1 MGTRGDWMGRRW
13 AWVGMLGL
21 CAWVSGCAERQGQE
35 PAGSARSV
43 SGQSEQEVPPPSM
56 AGGVAGQT
64 DATRDSA
71 AAQRNAV
78 NTGGARAPGNTA
90 VGNTGNAPSTGNTAA
105 SNTGNAPSTGNTAAS
120 NTGNAQGAGNTG
132 NAQGTGN
139 TAARSTGNTTA
150 GNTGTSTTASGA
162 TASTSPG
169 SAAVQAPGAGRVMIG
184 TEAVQASDDED
195 WFKGAA
201 RAAQAA
207 LPENTSNRSL
217 EDVVI
222 ASSAVSGRVTRV
234 GRDTI
239 TVRDREGSDY
249 VLTLDE
255 RSQGVRQG
263 RRVSLRQ
270 LQEGTPV
277 RARFVLMGGR
287 SVARDV
293 RIRR

>member
-1 MGTRGDWMGRRW
+1 
-13 AWVGMLGL
+13 
-21 CAWVSGCAERQGQE
+21 
-35 PAGSARSV
+35 
-43 SGQSEQEVPPPSM
+43 M

-64 DATRDSA
+64 DST

-78 NTGGARAPGNTA
+78 NTGSARAPGNTA
-90 VGNTGNAPSTGNTAA
+90 VGNTSNAPGTGNTATSNTGNTTGNTAA
-105 SNTGNAPSTGNTAAS
+105 RNTGNAATN
-120 NTGNAQGAGNTG
+120 NTG

-139 TAARSTGNTTA
+139 TAAGNTGNAARSTGNAAA

-162 TASTSPG
+162 TASTTATG
-169 SAAVQAPGAGRVMIG
+169 SAATQAPGAGRVMIG

-207 LPENTSNRSL
+207 LPENTSNHSL

-249 VLTLDE
+249 VLTLDN

-293 RIRR
+293 SIRR

>member
-1 MGTRGDWMGRRW
+1 
-13 AWVGMLGL
+13 
-21 CAWVSGCAERQGQE
+21 
-35 PAGSARSV
+35 
-43 SGQSEQEVPPPSM
+43 M

-64 DATRDSA
+64 DST

-78 NTGGARAPGNTA
+78 NTGSARAPDNTA
-90 VGNTGNAPSTGNTAA
+90 VGNTGNAPGTGNTAA
-105 SNTGNAPSTGNTAAS
+105 GNTGNAAAR
-120 NTGNAQGAGNTG
+120 NTGNAATSNTG

-139 TAARSTGNTTA
+139 TAARSTGNATSNTSAGTTA
-150 GNTGTSTTASGA
+150 AGNTGNAARSTGNTGTSTTASGA
-162 TASTSPG
+162 TASTNATG
-169 SAAVQAPGAGRVMIG
+169 SAAPQAPGAGRVMIG

-207 LPENTSNRSL
+207 LPENTSNHSL

-249 VLTLDE
+249 VLTLDN

-293 RIRR
+293 SIRR

>member
-1 MGTRGDWMGRRW
+1 
-13 AWVGMLGL
+13 
-21 CAWVSGCAERQGQE
+21 
-35 PAGSARSV
+35 
-43 SGQSEQEVPPPSM
+43 M
-56 AGGVAGQT
+56 AGGVTGQT
-64 DATRDSA
+64 GATQDSA
-71 AAQRNAV
+71 E
-78 NTGGARAPGNTA
+78 APGNAARNTGTVPGTGNA
-90 VGNTGNAPSTGNTAA
+90 ATGNTGNSAARNT
-105 SNTGNAPSTGNTAAS
+105 SNAT
-120 NTGNAQGAGNTG
+120 
-132 NAQGTGN
+132 
-139 TAARSTGNTTA
+139 RSTGNTSASNATGTGNAARNTGNTSA
-150 GNTGTSTTASGA
+150 GNTTGTGNAARNTGNAGASSATGTGTTA
-162 TASTSPG
+162 TAGTTT
-169 SAAVQAPGAGRVMIG
+169 QAPGTGRVMIG

-207 LPENTSNRSL
+207 LPENTSNRAL

-239 TVRDREGSDY
+239 TVRDSDGSDY

-270 LQEGTPV
+270 LQAGTPV

>member
-90 VGNTGNAPSTGNTAA
+90 A
-105 SNTGNAPSTGNTAAS
+105 SNTGNAPS
-120 NTGNAQGAGNTG
+120 AGNTG

-139 TAARSTGNTTA
+139 TAARSTGNATGTSNNTGNTAAGNTGNAARSTGNTTA

-162 TASTSPG
+162 TASTTPG

>member
-1 MGTRGDWMGRRW
+1 
-13 AWVGMLGL
+13 
-21 CAWVSGCAERQGQE
+21 
-35 PAGSARSV
+35 
-43 SGQSEQEVPPPSM
+43 M

-64 DATRDSA
+64 VATRDSA

-90 VGNTGNAPSTGNTAA
+90 VGNTSNAPSTGQTAA
-105 SNTGNAPSTGNTAAS
+105 SNTPGNRAAS
-120 NTGNAQGAGNTG
+120 NTGNAQGAGNT
-132 NAQGTGN
+132 
-139 TAARSTGNTTA
+139 AARSTGNATGTSNTATSSTGNAARNTGNTAASGAAAGNTGNAARTTGNTAA

-162 TASTSPG
+162 TASTTPG

>member
-1 MGTRGDWMGRRW
+1 
-13 AWVGMLGL
+13 
-21 CAWVSGCAERQGQE
+21 
-35 PAGSARSV
+35 
-43 SGQSEQEVPPPSM
+43 M

-64 DATRDSA
+64 GATQDSAEAPGNAARNTGTVPGTGNAATGNTGNAAARNTSNATRSTGNTSA
-71 AAQRNAV
+71 SSA
-78 NTGGARAPGNTA
+78 TGTGNTA
-90 VGNTGNAPSTGNTAA
+90 VGNTT
-105 SNTGNAPSTGNTAAS
+105 
-120 NTGNAQGAGNTG
+120 
-132 NAQGTGN
+132 GTG
-139 TAARSTGNTTA
+139 TT
-150 GNTGTSTTASGA
+150 TGA
-162 TASTSPG
+162 TA
-169 SAAVQAPGAGRVMIG
+169 QAPGAGRVMIG

-207 LPENTSNRSL
+207 LPENTSNRAL

-234 GRDTI
+234 SRDTI
-239 TVRDREGSDY
+239 TVRDSDGSDY

-270 LQEGTPV
+270 LQAGTPV